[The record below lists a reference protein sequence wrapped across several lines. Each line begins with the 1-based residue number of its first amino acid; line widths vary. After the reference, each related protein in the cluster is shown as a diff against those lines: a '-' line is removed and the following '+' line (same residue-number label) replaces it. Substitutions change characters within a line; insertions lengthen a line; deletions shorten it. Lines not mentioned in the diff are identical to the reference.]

1 MSAASDLS
9 LLPRDVDLDRF
20 ATVTETSV
28 ADEYLN
34 ATAVAETT
42 VVELDPQLQRALID
56 VGYQIIGHDNEGF
69 EAEIFFARSE
79 ETLGTFRLRE
89 GPCEGQVTVR
99 FLYTSPRY
107 ARVS

>member
-1 MSAASDLS
+1 MK
-9 LLPRDVDLDRF
+9 LDRF

-28 ADEYLN
+28 ADDYLN

-42 VVELDPQLQRALID
+42 VVELDPELQRALID
-56 VGYQIIGHDNEGF
+56 EGYEIIGHDNEGF

-79 ETLGTFRLRE
+79 KTLGTFRLRE

-99 FLYTSPRY
+99 FLYTSKRY
-107 ARVS
+107 ERGS